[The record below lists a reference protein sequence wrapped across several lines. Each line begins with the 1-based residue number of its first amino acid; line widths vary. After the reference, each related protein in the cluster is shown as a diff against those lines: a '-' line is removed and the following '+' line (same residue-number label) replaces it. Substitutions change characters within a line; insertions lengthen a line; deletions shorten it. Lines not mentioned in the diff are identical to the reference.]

1 MKPETDPEKSTI
13 PWKTRLLATP
23 DNLWMAGKSAW
34 ISRERGLAV
43 FAGVFLASLV
53 ITTVLAYGVGL
64 SQLALQD
71 SFFFN
76 SYSPCRAY
84 IRRCSQSIPE

>member
-1 MKPETDPEKSTI
+1 MKPETDPEKSGI

-23 DNLWMAGKSAW
+23 DNLLMAAKSAW

-71 SFFFN
+71 SLQTDVFDAKIDLIF
-76 SYSPCRAY
+76 
-84 IRRCSQSIPE
+84 